1 MQLEGFSKQSLV
13 DSASLVQ
20 SVCGKSLLSQAISM
34 VHIGTAEGWLQA
46 QEPRSRQR
54 VPQCAAKHRY
64 ALAGCLAVVAV
75 YLLWMASSSLS
86 GKRGEPG
93 WVHRR
98 ERGSGSIGT
107 FKLRCMPTQF
117 HDLYEMSA
125 HLTE

>member
-1 MQLEGFSKQSLV
+1 MTN
-13 DSASLVQ
+13 SAWV
-20 SVCGKSLLSQAISM
+20 
-34 VHIGTAEGWLQA
+34 QA

-54 VPQCAAKHRY
+54 VTQCATKHRY

-75 YLLWMASSSLS
+75 YLLWMATTSLS

-107 FKLRCMPTQF
+107 FKLRHVPATFLAFVTHLRTSQNTQGLLL
-117 HDLYEMSA
+117 HTICLTAGMKISKAA
-125 HLTE
+125 HRL